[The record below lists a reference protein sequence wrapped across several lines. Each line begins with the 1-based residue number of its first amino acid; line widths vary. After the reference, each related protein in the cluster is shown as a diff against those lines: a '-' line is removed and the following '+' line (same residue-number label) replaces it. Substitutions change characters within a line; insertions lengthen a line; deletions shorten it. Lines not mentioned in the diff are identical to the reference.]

1 MRYSTAHFQVF
12 QHKQFLLISF
22 GLNSFQLEIFFF
34 SFYKLQMVLNLRLCF
49 RVVTK
54 LATVPGAVQDE
65 ITKKRYKTVFQ
76 QTKYFF

>member
-1 MRYSTAHFQVF
+1 
-12 QHKQFLLISF
+12 
-22 GLNSFQLEIFFF
+22 
-34 SFYKLQMVLNLRLCF
+34 MVLNLRLCF